1 MGLLMS
7 TVAVAS
13 ESFPP
18 KSKFT
23 VNDIP
28 DLSDNVI
35 IVTGA
40 NCGLGFD
47 TAKVYL
53 LHASFIQMHM
63 PIANTNRLCWNAVPR
78 YTLLRE
84 TRRKLLLPSRA
95 CVI

>member
-23 VNDIP
+23 VDDIP
-28 DLSDNVI
+28 DLSDKVI

-47 TAKVYL
+47 TAKVSSARVFHL
-53 LHASFIQMHM
+53 NAHA
-63 PIANTNRLCWNAVPR
+63 N
-78 YTLLRE
+78 
-84 TRRKLLLPSRA
+84 RKLQ
-95 CVI
+95 